1 MDYIELMSCG
11 SLVIDKNTKAKI
23 AKVTTPKIKDQVKIA
38 HVLSA
43 SYDMRNAIEGILKTI
58 LWFQK
63 LPIQIWSLLRL
74 FLLAEVLL
82 FFDCAF
88 RLVY

>member
-1 MDYIELMSCG
+1 MDYIELMSYG

-58 LWFQK
+58 
-63 LPIQIWSLLRL
+63 PIGFDNEFIE
-74 FLLAEVLL
+74 LAKFAIKKSNGEV
-82 FFDCAF
+82 F
-88 RLVY
+88 